1 MYIFIESCDRRGGPS
16 LRTTTYR
23 RFIFAEILFSFST
36 FLHNAKEAY
45 VHTRIA
51 ALSDATL
58 SIISRSKPECLA
70 VMLKYK
76 FIPGL

>member
-45 VHTRIA
+45 V
-51 ALSDATL
+51 
-58 SIISRSKPECLA
+58 PELQPFRMQLCQSYLDPSQSA
-70 VMLKYK
+70 WQ
-76 FIPGL
+76 